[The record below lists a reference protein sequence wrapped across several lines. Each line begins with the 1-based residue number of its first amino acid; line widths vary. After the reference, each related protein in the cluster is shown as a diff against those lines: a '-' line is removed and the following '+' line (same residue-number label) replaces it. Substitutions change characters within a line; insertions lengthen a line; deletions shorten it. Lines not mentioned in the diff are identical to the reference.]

1 MKRRIIYEKTN
12 DGKVIDK
19 TLRDWK
25 RPDNMTEEIRVR
37 LGSWSDTG

>member
-19 TLRDWK
+19 TLKDWK
-25 RPDNMTEEIRVR
+25 RPDNDRRNTCQIGKLV
-37 LGSWSDTG
+37 